1 MEVLFDV
8 RKALGMHNR
17 DRMFYLQ
24 RMGENEAALTNDYPE
39 MLRAAEEVTDRME
52 EGFGAHRFRYLIS
65 GMLLPALSKGA
76 QKEALLAAQLRCA
89 KAALAI
95 ERFRLTNGRLPEI
108 KELVPEYLVEWPSD
122 TVDGEQ
128 IEYEKL
134 TKGYILTSL
143 GATALKNKGKKTN
156 FTDVAFS
163 VLR

>member
-1 MEVLFDV
+1 VLFDL

-39 MLRAAEEVTDRME
+39 MLRAANEAAGRME
-52 EGFGAHRFRYLIS
+52 QGLQTHKLRYIIS
-65 GMLLPALSKGA
+65 AMLLPALSKGA

-95 ERFRLTNGRLPEI
+95 ERFRLKHGRLPEAQ
-108 KELVPEYLVEWPSD
+108 ELVPEFLPEWPSD
-122 TVDGEQ
+122 TVDGEP